1 MFCKSFNIISVFSKS
16 QGFVE
21 SIVFIMQILF
31 NDDSVTSR
39 TMRLDVFDAYHE
51 VIADAMKA
59 GDKVVI
65 PGVLKV
71 EVKEMAARTGR
82 NPQTGEEM
90 QIPAKKAIK
99 AKFSD
104 KLLG

>member
-1 MFCKSFNIISVFSKS
+1 MTKAEFVEKFAEKTGFSKKDAAAA
-16 QGFVE
+16 V
-21 SIVFIMQILF
+21 
-31 NDDSVTSR
+31 
-39 TMRLDVFDAYHE
+39 DAYHE
-51 VIADAMKA
+51 VVADAMKA

-71 EVKEMAARTGR
+71 EVTERAARTGR
-82 NPQTGEEM
+82 NPRTGEEM
-90 QIPAKKAIK
+90 EIPAKKSIK

>member
-1 MFCKSFNIISVFSKS
+1 MTKAE
-16 QGFVE
+16 FVE
-21 SIVFIMQILF
+21 KFAEKTGMSKKDAAAAV
-31 NDDSVTSR
+31 
-39 TMRLDVFDAYHE
+39 DAYHA
-51 VIADAMKA
+51 VIADAVKA

-71 EVKEMAARTGR
+71 EVKDVPARTGR
-82 NPQTGEEM
+82 NPQTGETME
-90 QIPAKKAIK
+90 IAAKKAIK

>member
-1 MFCKSFNIISVFSKS
+1 
-16 QGFVE
+16 
-21 SIVFIMQILF
+21 
-31 NDDSVTSR
+31 
-39 TMRLDVFDAYHE
+39 
-51 VIADAMKA
+51 MKA
-59 GDKVVI
+59 GEKVVI

-71 EVKEMAARTGR
+71 EVKEQAARVGR

-90 QIPAKKAIK
+90 EIPAKKAIK

>member
-1 MFCKSFNIISVFSKS
+1 MTKAE
-16 QGFVE
+16 FVE
-21 SIVFIMQILF
+21 KFAEKTGMTKKDAAAAV
-31 NDDSVTSR
+31 
-39 TMRLDVFDAYHE
+39 DAYHE

-59 GDKVVI
+59 GEKVVI
-65 PGVLKV
+65 PGVFKVEVKELKV
-71 EVKEMAARTGR
+71 EVKEQAARTGR
-82 NPQTGEEM
+82 NPHTGEEM

>member
-1 MFCKSFNIISVFSKS
+1 MTKAE
-16 QGFVE
+16 FVE
-21 SIVFIMQILF
+21 KFAEKTGMTKKDAAAAV
-31 NDDSVTSR
+31 
-39 TMRLDVFDAYHE
+39 DAYHE

-59 GDKVVI
+59 GEKVVI
-65 PGVLKV
+65 PGVFKV
-71 EVKEMAARTGR
+71 EVKEQAASTGR
-82 NPQTGEEM
+82 NPHTGEEM

>member
-1 MFCKSFNIISVFSKS
+1 MTKAEFVEKFAEKTGFSKKDAAAA
-16 QGFVE
+16 V
-21 SIVFIMQILF
+21 
-31 NDDSVTSR
+31 
-39 TMRLDVFDAYHE
+39 DAYHA
-51 VIADAMKA
+51 VVADAMKA

-71 EVKEMAARTGR
+71 EVTERAARTGR
-82 NPQTGEEM
+82 NPRTGEEM
-90 QIPAKKAIK
+90 EIPAKKSIK

>member
-1 MFCKSFNIISVFSKS
+1 MTKAEFVEKFAEKTGFSKKDAAAA
-16 QGFVE
+16 V
-21 SIVFIMQILF
+21 
-31 NDDSVTSR
+31 
-39 TMRLDVFDAYHE
+39 DAYHA

-59 GDKVVI
+59 GEKVVN
-65 PGVLKV
+65 PGVVKV
-71 EVKEMAARTGR
+71 EVKDVAARTGR

-90 QIPAKKAIK
+90 QIPAKKSIK

>member
-1 MFCKSFNIISVFSKS
+1 MTKAE
-16 QGFVE
+16 FVE
-21 SIVFIMQILF
+21 KFAEKTGFTKKDAAAAVE
-31 NDDSVTSR
+31 
-39 TMRLDVFDAYHE
+39 AYHE